1 MFEKFGNPSWHSN
14 YLPDSITNLIAGR
27 ISHEF
32 NLTGPSMVIDTACS
46 SSLVALHHA
55 CQLLRLEESD
65 MAIAGGIYL
74 HNTPSAIMGFCAA
87 GALSHSGN
95 LRAFDERADGFVP
108 GEAAGLVLLK
118 RLEDAQKDHDYIH
131 AIIRGSVINNDG
143 HTLGVMAPNPNR
155 QRNVITEFYN
165 NSEISPRE
173 IQYMEAHGTG
183 TKIGDLSEFNS
194 LSQVFGEWDV
204 QKQSVA
210 LGSVKS
216 NIGHSI
222 SASGIVSIIKI
233 LGMMKEKTI
242 YKQANYEK
250 PNRKLKMEHSA
261 FYIPTENQKLREFKY
276 AAINSFGFGGTNA
289 HVILENGE
297 AYNKKVESNSL
308 SCYPMY
314 IGAHNQECL
323 KRRKEQ
329 LIDAMKTS
337 NVQDVVL
344 TANKISME
352 EKYIMPLIVKNNGLL
367 EEKEEVC
374 QRMDKKSILLFTGQ
388 GSQYLGMAKN
398 IYDSIPVFREKWTI
412 AVCFLKKSWVL
423 IL

>member
-1 MFEKFGNPSWHSN
+1 MKKNLDIAIIGMSGVFPGAETISEYWDNLKEGKISITEIPEERWEQSKFATNDVKEKFKIYCNTGGFIADSKRFDYEYFNMSKEEAIILDPQQRVMLQLTKKLFDQVGYSKKDYYGKNIAVYMGASQSASNELHGMYTRFFQLDKELQLKMFEKFGNPSWHSN

-233 LGMMKEKTI
+233 LGMMKEK
-242 YKQANYEK
+242 Q
-250 PNRKLKMEHSA
+250 
-261 FYIPTENQKLREFKY
+261 YI
-276 AAINSFGFGGTNA
+276 
-289 HVILENGE
+289 
-297 AYNKKVESNSL
+297 NK
-308 SCYPMY
+308 
-314 IGAHNQECL
+314 
-323 KRRKEQ
+323 R
-329 LIDAMKTS
+329 
-337 NVQDVVL
+337 
-344 TANKISME
+344 
-352 EKYIMPLIVKNNGLL
+352 IMRNLIVN
-367 EEKEEVC
+367 
-374 QRMDKKSILLFTGQ
+374 
-388 GSQYLGMAKN
+388 
-398 IYDSIPVFREKWTI
+398 
-412 AVCFLKKSWVL
+412 
-423 IL
+423 